1 MRFPSWGLSLSI
13 WSRGVSELVFVV
25 VEGIDASGKTTQ
37 ALRLRDRL
45 EERGCTVYA
54 RFHPAGD
61 NWAGVRARRFLLA
74 EGLSAHFAAAMF
86 YIADVLM
93 SVIRTPWW
101 GCDYVVYVR
110 YLMGTAYLP
119 FPLGAFAYHF
129 FATILPRPRHTIFLD
144 INPQEAHRRVALRES
159 DREMFESQEQLEK
172 ISSRARALAR
182 SNRWTII
189 SGTGS
194 EEDIEE
200 RILAKLKADP

>member
-1 MRFPSWGLSLSI
+1 M
-13 WSRGVSELVFVV
+13 V

-74 EGLSAHFAAAMF
+74 EGRSAHFAAAMF

-93 SVIRTPWW
+93 SVIRTPWR

-119 FPLGAFAYHF
+119 FPLGAFAYLF
-129 FATILPRPRHTIFLD
+129 FATILPRPKHTIFLD
-144 INPQEAHRRVALRES
+144 VDPREAHRRVALRES

-172 ISSRARALAR
+172 IGSRARSLAR
-182 SNRWTII
+182 SNRWTFI
-189 SGTGS
+189 GGKGS
-194 EEDIEE
+194 EEDIGE
-200 RILAKLKADP
+200 RIWAELRRT